1 MKATR
6 YHGSFE
12 RRVVRIG
19 VFPHIN
25 LEDVFVC
32 TDPQATKERQKDTSV
47 QSSTRTQRKTQPFPS
62 TAETDSIAPG
72 MTAI

>member
-6 YHGSFE
+6 YHGSYE

-19 VFPHIN
+19 IFPYIN
-25 LEDVFVC
+25 LEDVFMC
-32 TDPQATKERQKDTSV
+32 TDPQATKEREKPTSV
-47 QSSTRTQRKTQPFPS
+47 HSSTRTQWKTQPFPY
-62 TAETDSIAPG
+62 TAQIDPIAPG